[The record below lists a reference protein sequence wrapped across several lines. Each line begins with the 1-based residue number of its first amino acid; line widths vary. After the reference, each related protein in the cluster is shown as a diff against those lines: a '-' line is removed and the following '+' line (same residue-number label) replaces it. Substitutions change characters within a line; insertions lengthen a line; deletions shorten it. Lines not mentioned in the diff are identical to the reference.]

1 MRDRL
6 ALHLSGL
13 MHRLHLLRWERAGRQ
28 AAHMDLGALRRL
40 RTRARQLRHRLDGVT
55 RVADSRLAL
64 PRIGGDAIRKPP
76 QTDWAFRPE
85 AWRAPIDPV
94 GVAGIESRT
103 RLGAEAMLFHDC
115 AISEITARQVRN
127 SRVSDLA
134 PFGLQFDVFRFDGG
148 FLSLVVDLPHAA
160 VEGLTRDHLIRA
172 ETVVETEKPLEL
184 FLRLNIR
191 HGPNTEQ
198 VVREL
203 PPGEGERWVEF
214 DLAYTQMNEK
224 RLERF
229 WLDIIF
235 EGPQMNQITLR
246 DLTLSRRP
254 RAAL

>member
-1 MRDRL
+1 MRERL
-6 ALHLSGL
+6 ALQLSGL
-13 MHRLHLLRWERAGRQ
+13 LHRLHLLHWERAGRCAQ
-28 AAHMDLGALRRL
+28 EMDLGTLRRL
-40 RTRARQLRHRLDGVT
+40 RSRARQLRHRLD
-55 RVADSRLAL
+55 RVNQIAESRLAL
-64 PRIGGDAIRKPP
+64 PRIGADAIRKPP
-76 QTDWAFRPE
+76 RTDWAFRPE
-85 AWRAPIDPV
+85 AWRAPIEPV

-127 SRVSDLA
+127 SRAEDLA
-134 PFGLQFDVFRFDGG
+134 PFGLRFDVFRFDGS

-160 VEGLTRDHLIRA
+160 VAGLTRDHLVRA
-172 ETVVETEKPLEL
+172 DLVSESEKPLEL
-184 FLRLNIR
+184 FLRLNIK

-203 PPGEGERWVEF
+203 PPGDGERWVEF
-214 DLAYTQMNEK
+214 DLAYTRINEK
-224 RLERF
+224 RLERL
-229 WLDIIF
+229 WLDVIF

>member
-6 ALHLSGL
+6 TLHLTAL
-13 MHRLHLLRWERAGRQ
+13 MHRLHLLRWERAGRR
-28 AAHMDLGALRRL
+28 ATELDLGTLRRL
-40 RTRARQLRHRLDGVT
+40 RARARQLRHRLDGVI

-64 PRIGGDAIRKPP
+64 PRIGSDAIQKPP
-76 QTDWAFRPE
+76 QTEWAFRPE
-85 AWRAPIDPV
+85 AWRAPIDPA

-103 RLGAEAMLFHDC
+103 RLGAEATLFHDC
-115 AISEITARQVRN
+115 AISEITVRQLRN
-127 SRVSDLA
+127 GRAEDLA
-134 PFGLQFDVFRFDGG
+134 PFGLQLDVFRFDGG
-148 FLSLVVDLPHAA
+148 FLSLVVDLPSAA

-203 PPGEGERWVEF
+203 PPGEQERWVDF

-224 RLERF
+224 RLERL

-246 DLTLSRRP
+246 DLTVSRRP